1 MQSQSTNQEQSCQDK
16 IEESV
21 TFQDKVAECSS
32 IGYLDRGTG
41 KHQSNMVYDANGI
54 MPTQYA
60 VQYKEPFKVV
70 VDE

>member
-1 MQSQSTNQEQSCQDK
+1 MSRQDRG
-16 IEESV
+16 ISYISGQGSGVFEH
-21 TFQDKVAECSS
+21 
-32 IGYLDRGTG
+32 GYLDRGTG